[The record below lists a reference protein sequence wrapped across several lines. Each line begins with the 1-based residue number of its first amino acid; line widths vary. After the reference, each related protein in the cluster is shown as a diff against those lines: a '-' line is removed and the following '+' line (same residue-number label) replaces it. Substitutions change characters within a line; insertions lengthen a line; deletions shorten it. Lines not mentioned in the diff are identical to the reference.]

1 MTEIFADGI
10 SSIAISNGV
19 ARIELVQMRKTTV
32 GEARLVPETTA
43 TLLVPINGLQQM
55 TQQLAQSI
63 KQMQEQKSARVQK
76 LEAGNEATKE
86 EASAEEALTNL

>member
-55 TQQLAQSI
+55 VQQLAQSL
-63 KQMQEQKSARVQK
+63 KQLQERAAQQA
-76 LEAGNEATKE
+76 EGTAAAGDA
-86 EASAEEALTNL
+86 ASDADSAEEALTNL

>member
-43 TLLVPINGLQQM
+43 TLLVPVNGLQQM

-63 KQMQEQKSARVQK
+63 KQLQEQTGVRVQK
-76 LEAGNEATKE
+76 IESGNEAAKE
-86 EASAEEALTNL
+86 EASAEDPLTNL

>member
-10 SSIAISNGV
+10 SSIAISSGV

-55 TQQLAQSI
+55 TQQLAQSL
-63 KQMQEQKSARVQK
+63 KQLQEQTAARVQK
-76 LEAGNEATKE
+76 IGSGDETAKE
-86 EASAEEALTNL
+86 EASAEDALTNL

>member
-32 GEARLVPETTA
+32 GEARLVPETSA
-43 TLLVPINGLQQM
+43 TLLVPINGLKQM

-63 KQMQEQKSARVQK
+63 KQLQDQKAVRDQK
-76 LEAGNEATKE
+76 VESGNEAAKE
-86 EASAEEALTNL
+86 EASAEDALTNL

>member
-10 SSIAISNGV
+10 SSIAISSGV

-63 KQMQEQKSARVQK
+63 KQFQEQKGARVQK
-76 LEAGNEATKE
+76 VEAGNEAAKE
-86 EASAEEALTNL
+86 EASAEDALTNL

>member
-63 KQMQEQKSARVQK
+63 KQMQEQTGVRVQK
-76 LEAGNEATKE
+76 IESGNEADKE
-86 EASAEEALTNL
+86 EASAEDALTNL

>member
-63 KQMQEQKSARVQK
+63 KQFQEQKGARVQK
-76 LEAGNEATKE
+76 VEAGNEATKE
-86 EASAEEALTNL
+86 EASTEEALTNL

>member
-1 MTEIFADGI
+1 MDIFADGI

-63 KQMQEQKSARVQK
+63 KQFQDQKGVRDQK
-76 LEAGNEATKE
+76 VASGNEAAKD

>member
-10 SSIAISNGV
+10 SSIAMSNGV

-43 TLLVPINGLQQM
+43 TLLVPVNGLQQM
-55 TQQLAQSI
+55 TQQLAESI
-63 KQMQEQKSARVQK
+63 KQFQEQAAKRAEGADDAK
-76 LEAGNEATKE
+76 DAGNGED
-86 EASAEEALTNL
+86 ALTNL

>member
-43 TLLVPINGLQQM
+43 TLLVPVNGLQQM
-55 TQQLAQSI
+55 TQQLAQSL
-63 KQMQEQKSARVQK
+63 KQLQEQTAARVQK
-76 LEAGNEATKE
+76 IVSGDETAKE
-86 EASAEEALTNL
+86 EASAEDALTNL

>member
-55 TQQLAQSI
+55 TQQLAQSL
-63 KQMQEQKSARVQK
+63 KQLQEQTAARGQK
-76 LEAGNEATKE
+76 IGSGDETAKE
-86 EASAEEALTNL
+86 EASAEDALTNL

>member
-55 TQQLAQSI
+55 TQQLAQSL
-63 KQMQEQKSARVQK
+63 KQMQEQKGVRVQK
-76 LEAGNEATKE
+76 VEAGNEAAKE
-86 EASAEEALTNL
+86 EASAEDALTNL

>member
-19 ARIELVQMRKTTV
+19 ARIELVQMRKTPV

-43 TLLVPINGLQQM
+43 TLLVPVNGLQQM
-55 TQQLAQSI
+55 TQQLAQSL
-63 KQMQEQKSARVQK
+63 KQLQEHAAQQA
-76 LEAGNEATKE
+76 EGAADDIG
-86 EASAEEALTNL
+86 SAEEALTNL

>member
-43 TLLVPINGLQQM
+43 TLLVPETNVGGYINTGWDLVAN
-55 TQQLAQSI
+55 T
-63 KQMQEQKSARVQK
+63 V
-76 LEAGNEATKE
+76 GATV
-86 EASAEEALTNL
+86 AVCLIWLRGWTHDRS

>member
-63 KQMQEQKSARVQK
+63 KQMQEQKGARVQK
-76 LEAGNEATKE
+76 VEAGNEAAKE
-86 EASAEEALTNL
+86 EASAEEALTKL

>member
-19 ARIELVQMRKTTV
+19 ARVELVQMRKATV

-43 TLLVPINGLQQM
+43 TLLVPINGLRQM
-55 TQQLAQSI
+55 TQQLAQSL
-63 KQMQEQKSARVQK
+63 KQLQEHTAQRA
-76 LEAGNEATKE
+76 EGAADDID
-86 EASAEEALTNL
+86 SAEEALTNL

>member
-55 TQQLAQSI
+55 TQQLAQSL
-63 KQMQEQKSARVQK
+63 KQLQEQTAVRAQK
-76 LEAGNEATKE
+76 VGSDKE
-86 EASAEEALTNL
+86 EASTEEALTNL

>member
-19 ARIELVQMRKTTV
+19 ARIELVQLRKTTV

-63 KQMQEQKSARVQK
+63 KQFQEQKGVRVQK
-76 LEAGNEATKE
+76 IESGNEAAKD

>member
-1 MTEIFADGI
+1 MIEIFADGI

-43 TLLVPINGLQQM
+43 TLLVPINGLEQM

-63 KQMQEQKSARVQK
+63 KQFQEQKGVRVQK
-76 LEAGNEATKE
+76 IESGDEAAKE
-86 EASAEEALTNL
+86 EASDEEALTNL

>member
-19 ARIELVQMRKTTV
+19 ARVELVQMRKTTV

-43 TLLVPINGLQQM
+43 TLLVPVNGLQQM
-55 TQQLAQSI
+55 TQQLAQSL
-63 KQMQEQKSARVQK
+63 KQLQERAAQKTEGAVA
-76 LEAGNEATKE
+76 AGDAG
-86 EASAEEALTNL
+86 SAEDALTNL

>member
-1 MTEIFADGI
+1 MMEIFADGI

-19 ARIELVQMRKTTV
+19 ARVELVQMRKTTV

-55 TQQLAQSI
+55 TQQLA
-63 KQMQEQKSARVQK
+63 EAAQK
-76 LEAGNEATKE
+76 LKE
-86 EASAEEALTNL
+86 QQAERSKVHKIEKAEKAADEALTNL

>member
-19 ARIELVQMRKTTV
+19 ARIELVQLRKTTV
-32 GEARLVPETTA
+32 GEAKLVPETTA

-63 KQMQEQKSARVQK
+63 KQMQEQKGARVQK
-76 LEAGNEATKE
+76 VEAGNEAAKD
-86 EASAEEALTNL
+86 EASTEEALTNL

>member
-55 TQQLAQSI
+55 TQQLAQSL
-63 KQMQEQKSARVQK
+63 KQLQEQTAVRAQK
-76 LEAGNEATKE
+76 VGSDKEADKE
-86 EASAEEALTNL
+86 EASTEEALTNL

>member
-55 TQQLAQSI
+55 TQQLAQSL
-63 KQMQEQKSARVQK
+63 KQLQEQKGVRVQK
-76 LEAGNEATKE
+76 IESGDEAAKD
-86 EASAEEALTNL
+86 EASAEDALTNL

>member
-63 KQMQEQKSARVQK
+63 KQFQEQKGMRVQK
-76 LEAGNEATKE
+76 VESGNEAAKE
-86 EASAEEALTNL
+86 EASAEDALTNL

>member
-43 TLLVPINGLQQM
+43 TLLVPINGLPQM
-55 TQQLAQSI
+55 TQQLAESI
-63 KQMQEQKSARVQK
+63 KQFQEQAAKRAESADDAK
-76 LEAGNEATKE
+76 DAGNGEDT
-86 EASAEEALTNL
+86 LTNL

>member
-63 KQMQEQKSARVQK
+63 KQFQEQKGVRVQK
-76 LEAGNEATKE
+76 VESGNEAAKE
-86 EASAEEALTNL
+86 EASAEDALTNL

>member
-19 ARIELVQMRKTTV
+19 ARVELVQMRKTTV

-43 TLLVPINGLQQM
+43 TLLVPVNGLQQM
-55 TQQLAQSI
+55 TQQLAQSL
-63 KQMQEQKSARVQK
+63 KQLQEHTAQRA
-76 LEAGNEATKE
+76 EGAADDID
-86 EASAEEALTNL
+86 SAEEALTNL

>member
-55 TQQLAQSI
+55 VQQLAQSL
-63 KQMQEQKSARVQK
+63 KQLQEQKGVRVQK
-76 LEAGNEATKE
+76 IESGNEAAKD